1 MIRKVLFQV
10 HLWSGIG
17 VGLYIVAI
25 SVSGS
30 VLVFRQEFYE
40 YFRPGTRVQPR
51 QTERLTEDELKAA
64 AKRAYPALEIVTV
77 QVPRRNRTTPAE
89 VRLAD
94 GEKKLHRLFDPYTGE
109 DLGDAE
115 PRATQLFEKVAR
127 FHNDLLLDRPGH
139 DWNGYGAIVLAV
151 MSLTGLVI
159 WWPGIRGLRRAML
172 LKWKTSWKRFNW
184 DLHNVLG
191 FWTFALIFMWAITGT
206 YMIFP
211 DPFIAVVDYLQPP
224 SDEVGIRLGD
234 TVLEWFARLHIGR
247 FSGMTVKV
255 VWGVAGLVPVAL
267 FVTGVIM
274 WWNRKVRG
282 WRRAE
287 DGPFNQLR
295 RRWYTSY
302 VTGFFK

>member
-1 MIRKVLFQV
+1 
-10 HLWSGIG
+10 
-17 VGLYIVAI
+17 
-25 SVSGS
+25 VSGS

-40 YFRPGTRVQPR
+40 YFRPGTRVQAR
-51 QTERLTEDELKAA
+51 QTDRLTEDELRVA
-64 AKRAYPALEIVTV
+64 AKRAYPALEILTV
-77 QVPRRNRTTPAE
+77 SVPRRNRTTPAE
-89 VRLAD
+89 VWLAD
-94 GEKKLHRLFDPYTGE
+94 GEEKLHRLFDPYTGE

-159 WWPGIRGLRRAML
+159 WWPGISGLRRAML

-224 SDEVGIRLGD
+224 SDDAAIRLGD